1 MIRPAEL
8 VARTRQYGCQGTAIS
23 FHEPTL
29 SLEWS
34 LEAFPLAHEA
44 GLCNAVVTN
53 GYMTEAALALLV
65 EAGLDGMNVDVEG
78 DAAAVKT
85 HCQADGEI
93 VWRNCRLARERGVWI
108 ELTTLVI
115 PGVNDAAETLQGI
128 AERTVAK
135 LGRDTPWHASRDYPA
150 RCYAAP
156 PTAVATLARAR
167 QIGRPAGLRYV
178 YPGNVAGHPAEQTT
192 CPDCGMMLVERS
204 SLSLLRCDVTT
215 QGRCPHCG
223 VEIAGVG
230 WRSADGL
237 AN

>member
-1 MIRPAEL
+1 MVAGGVSFGARGRALQRGRHQWLHDRGRPRA
-8 VARTRQYGCQGTAIS
+8 TRRGR
-23 FHEPTL
+23 
-29 SLEWS
+29 
-34 LEAFPLAHEA
+34 A
-44 GLCNAVVTN
+44 GWD
-53 GYMTEAALALLV
+53 ER
-65 EAGLDGMNVDVEG
+65 DVEG